1 MRVIVS
7 NQDPRPAT
15 AMATSAP
22 PYFATGEV
30 DGWDGDV
37 IFVSRLPKAQRES
50 VAFRLDDGAFA
61 GGPDLA
67 YVDYWLVDRERR
79 SPSHWRSFTPRSP
92 ACVPSF
98 LLITARL
105 FSFVANSR
113 RRARFSGFR
122 STLRSS
128 QSRMRQCHSSLL
140 PRMPNNAG
148 RALAGN
154 RRRERGASG
163 ER

>member
-37 IFVSRLPKAQRES
+37 IFVSRLPKAKRES

-67 YVDYWLVDRERR
+67 YVDYWLVDRERLVEWIAGQ
-79 SPSHWRSFTPRSP
+79 PM
-92 ACVPSF
+92 AEK
-98 LLITARL
+98 
-105 FSFVANSR
+105 ANTKDCYS
-113 RRARFSGFR
+113 
-122 STLRSS
+122 L
-128 QSRMRQCHSSLL
+128 QSAKQQDVGIGCGVGGLT
-140 PRMPNNAG
+140 
-148 RALAGN
+148 N
-154 RRRERGASG
+154 RI
-163 ER
+163 